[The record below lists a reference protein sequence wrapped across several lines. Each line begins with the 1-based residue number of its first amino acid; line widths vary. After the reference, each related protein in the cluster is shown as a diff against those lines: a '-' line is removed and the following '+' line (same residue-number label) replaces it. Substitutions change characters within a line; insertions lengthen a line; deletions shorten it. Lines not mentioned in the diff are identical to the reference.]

1 MLNLNHRTTYGG
13 GMAAPLNCRESIFN
27 ISNRAPVSPDAGAA
41 EKHDE
46 FRQVLGRIGCG
57 QVVVGRDR
65 VIEATGTAQTIL
77 EREYHVTGRESLYGA
92 LKQLFHRAGAQMPV
106 GSTSWIAT
114 STKDGITSLV
124 HQIVNASP
132 DETRT
137 VILLDL
143 DAHPEP
149 APATLRL
156 LFGFTAAETQLAIE
170 LARGR
175 NLLDIARTRKL
186 SRTTVRSHL
195 ASLFIKTQTG
205 RQAELVALLGRV
217 AVLP

>member
-1 MLNLNHRTTYGG
+1 MSFTEHAGAAMLRPNRSPHLIEGLTQGKAIAMLNLNQRTTYSSGI
-13 GMAAPLNCRESIFN
+13 AAPLNCKESIFN
-27 ISNRAPVSPDAGAA
+27 ISGRAPISPDADAV

-65 VIEATGTAQTIL
+65 VIEATGTAQAIL

-114 STKDGITSLV
+114 STRDGITSMV
-124 HQIVNASP
+124 HQIINASP

-149 APATLRL
+149 APGTLQL

-170 LARGR
+170 LAREIGR
-175 NLLDIARTRKL
+175 AH
-186 SRTTVRSHL
+186 V
-195 ASLFIKTQTG
+195 
-205 RQAELVALLGRV
+205 
-217 AVLP
+217 